1 MTKKC
6 LYCNEDLIEGKTY
19 CLSCGKPIDE
29 KSLESDNAQLVK
41 REKRLAILSIVFG
54 VIGIYPLIGV
64 GGLIGIL
71 VARKGFKLEHN
82 HYLKQLKIGYWIS
95 IIGFTFWMIALLV
108 FLIQIGLT
116 ISKDVWQMIK
126 DFMSLFY

>member
-6 LYCNEDLIEGKTY
+6 LYCKEEIKGEETY
-19 CLSCGKPIDE
+19 CLSCGKSLDE
-29 KSLESDNAQLVK
+29 KVSQVETLQLIK
-41 REKRLAILSIVFG
+41 REKRLATLSIIFG

-71 VARKGFKLEHN
+71 IARKGFKLEHN

-95 IIGFTFWMIALLV
+95 IIGFTFWLIALLV
-108 FLIQIGLT
+108 FLIQIGLI